1 MQLVLQCTT
10 TDSQRR
16 LDEIVAT
23 FTPAA
28 RRICPHLG
36 DDTLRALIERMA
48 HRQLAAELRR
58 PRQEGRG
65 TARTRPRSARPPF
78 LRAVS

>member
-1 MQLVLQCTT
+1 MQLVLQRTT

-36 DDTLRALIERMA
+36 NETLHALIERMA
-48 HRQLAAELRR
+48 QRQLAAELQR
-58 PRQEGRG
+58 PRRDGRG
-65 TARTRPRSARPPF
+65 PVRARPRSARPPF